1 MSRQVGTGP
10 EGLVV
15 PGDLEDRIEDEAAA
29 LGNGEDIPEESA
41 PEPPAAGNGKAA
53 ADDGQPAPAATAT
66 GVDVPEERPR
76 RRMRRRRSRRGAE
89 RPAPAATATGEET
102 PEESA
107 PEPAAAENGAAVAN
121 NGQPAPAATATGEE
135 IPEEST
141 PAPAA
146 AGNGKTVADD
156 GQPVPNATATGEDV
170 PEENAPVPAAAGTG
184 EAAADDGEPGPAA
197 GKTGDNRDWTAID
210 RHADRV
216 AEAWSNALLRTAAGV
231 EANVGKLLSE
241 SDEKLQRRIGEL
253 LKASDTNVNGKFHDM
268 KLYVTGSV
276 GVAGRE
282 QVAAVWRGPAEALL
296 LLGGAL
302 NGIVERAGL
311 DLVEDNE
318 LRKLLPV
325 LRTAEELLQRA
336 CQHEEGKLPVIDEE
350 LGTTGTH
357 GARVEAVCRMVGEAA
372 TLAERMLRGTESSGR
387 KAIAIGVAGCV
398 VGLAGVFGA
407 EGGNSEF
414 VQRVERL
421 RQERAGPVE
430 AAESNEVRAFR
441 ADFGKEVERL
451 RSAMRWRERGIWAA
465 GLAVSLLLGWGV
477 GMSGVDFS
485 SVGRL
490 L

>member
-1 MSRQVGTGP
+1 MSQQVGTGP
-10 EGLVV
+10 GGLVL
-15 PGDLEDRIEDEAAA
+15 PSDLNGRMEEEAAA
-29 LGNGEDIPEESA
+29 LGNGEDIPEKSA
-41 PEPPAAGNGKAA
+41 PEPVAAGNGKAA

-66 GVDVPEERPR
+66 GEEIPEKRSR
-76 RRMRRRRSRRGAE
+76 RRMRRRRLRRGAE
-89 RPAPAATATGEET
+89 MPAPA
-102 PEESA
+102 
-107 PEPAAAENGAAVAN
+107 
-121 NGQPAPAATATGEE
+121 
-135 IPEEST
+135 
-141 PAPAA
+141 
-146 AGNGKTVADD
+146 
-156 GQPVPNATATGEDV
+156 ATATGEDV
-170 PEENAPVPAAAGTG
+170 PEENAPTPAAAGDG
-184 EAAADDGEPGPAA
+184 KAAADDGEPGPAA
-197 GKTGDNRDWTAID
+197 GKTGEDRDWTAID
-210 RHADRV
+210 RHSDRV
-216 AEAWSNALLRTAAGV
+216 AEAWSNALLRAAAGV

-325 LRTAEELLQRA
+325 LRTAEDLLQRA

-387 KAIAIGVAGCV
+387 KAIATGVAGCV

-430 AAESNEVRAFR
+430 TAESNEVRAFR

-451 RSAMRWRERGIWAA
+451 RRAMRWRERGIWAA

>member
-1 MSRQVGTGP
+1 MSQQVGTGP

-15 PGDLEDRIEDEAAA
+15 PDDLEDDLEEEAAA
-29 LGNGEDIPEESA
+29 LGNGADDPEE
-41 PEPPAAGNGKAA
+41 G
-53 ADDGQPAPAATAT
+53 
-66 GVDVPEERPR
+66 VPEQSA
-76 RRMRRRRSRRGAE
+76 M
-89 RPAPAATATGEET
+89 ATGEEV
-102 PEESA
+102 PGGGA
-107 PEPAAAENGAAVAN
+107 PEPAEMRNGKGAVDDSEAV
-121 NGQPAPAATATGEE
+121 
-135 IPEEST
+135 
-141 PAPAA
+141 AA
-146 AGNGKTVADD
+146 AGKNGKR
-156 GQPVPNATATGEDV
+156 Q
-170 PEENAPVPAAAGTG
+170 
-184 EAAADDGEPGPAA
+184 
-197 GKTGDNRDWTAID
+197 DWTEID

-216 AEAWSNALLRTAAGV
+216 AEAWSNALLRAVAGV
-231 EANVGKLLSE
+231 EANVGELLSE

-253 LKASDTNVNGKFHDM
+253 LKASDANVNGKFHDM

-282 QVAAVWRGPAEALL
+282 RVAAVWRGPAEALL

-302 NGIVERAGL
+302 NAIVERAGL

-318 LRKLLPV
+318 LRKLLPA
-325 LRTAEELLQRA
+325 LRTAEDLLQRA

-357 GARVEAVCRMVGEAA
+357 GARVAAVCRMVGEAA
-372 TLAERMLRGTESSGR
+372 TLAERMLRGTESPGR
-387 KAIAIGVAGCV
+387 KAIASGVAGCV
-398 VGLAGVFGA
+398 VGLGGVFGA
-407 EGGNSEF
+407 EGGDSEF

-430 AAESNEVRAFR
+430 TAESNEVRAFR

-465 GLAVSLLLGWGV
+465 GLAVCLLLGWGV

>member
-29 LGNGEDIPEESA
+29 LGNGEDIPEENA
-41 PEPPAAGNGKAA
+41 PEPAAAGNGKAA
-53 ADDGQPAPAATAT
+53 ADDAQPAPAATAT
-66 GVDVPEERPR
+66 GEEIPEERPR

-89 RPAPAATATGEET
+89 RPAPATTATGEEI

-107 PEPAAAENGAAVAN
+107 PAPAAAGNEKTVADN
-121 NGQPAPAATATGEE
+121 DQPAPAATATGEDL
-135 IPEEST
+135 PKESA
-141 PAPAA
+141 PAPPA

-156 GQPVPNATATGEDV
+156 GQPVPAATATGEDV
-170 PEENAPVPAAAGTG
+170 PEENAPTPAAAGTG

-197 GKTGDNRDWTAID
+197 GKTGDDRDWTEID

-253 LKASDTNVNGKFHDM
+253 LKASDANVNGKFHDM

-276 GVAGRE
+276 GMAGRE

-325 LRTAEELLQRA
+325 LRTAEDLLQRA

-387 KAIAIGVAGCV
+387 KAIATGVAGCV